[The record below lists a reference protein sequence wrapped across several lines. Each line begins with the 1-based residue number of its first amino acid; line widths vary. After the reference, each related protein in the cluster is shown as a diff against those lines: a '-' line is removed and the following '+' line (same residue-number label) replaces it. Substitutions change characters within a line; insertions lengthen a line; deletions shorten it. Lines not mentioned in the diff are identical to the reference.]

1 MTQENTNQDL
11 IELLAAIEK
20 AADKALTIS
29 DKTDLRDCQEIDEIE
44 QSLIGAYEKVATRIN
59 RLYGG

>member
-20 AADKALTIS
+20 AADKALAIS
-29 DKTDLRDCQEIDEIE
+29 DNTDLKDWQEIE
-44 QSLIGAYEKVATRIN
+44 QIEVSLIGEYEKVASRIK